1 MAAQAQQL
9 DAQVDHQ
16 AELAGLTTAITTFCQ
31 RVRTGLIH
39 ATFAQKRTLVEWLI
53 DRVVVTNDEVEIR
66 YLIPTSPAGEHTRF
80 VICVKSI
87 CQVPR
92 DYIDIR
98 SRRLLE
104 SRRFLHDLILALR
117 RP

>member
-1 MAAQAQQL
+1 MNNNIMRFIKIISI
-9 DAQVDHQ
+9 
-16 AELAGLTTAITTFCQ
+16 AIFI
-31 RVRTGLIH
+31 L
-39 ATFAQKRTLVEWLI
+39 
-53 DRVVVTNDEVEIR
+53 
-66 YLIPTSPAGEHTRF
+66 
-80 VICVKSI
+80 I

-92 DYIDIR
+92 DYVDTR